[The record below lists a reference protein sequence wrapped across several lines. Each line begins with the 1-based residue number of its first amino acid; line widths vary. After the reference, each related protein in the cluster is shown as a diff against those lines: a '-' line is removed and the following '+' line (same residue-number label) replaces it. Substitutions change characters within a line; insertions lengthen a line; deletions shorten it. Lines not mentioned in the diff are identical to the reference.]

1 MKILL
6 VILSL
11 LVLTGCKKEEVKE
24 VIPEQPK
31 KTIKELVNIKEVGLS
46 DKNYI
51 ILVTNNND
59 IQVDLTMNYSFFFK
73 SDDIIFEKYKEIEHI
88 KPNTN
93 ILIDIGLPQKPENF
107 YVTYEVTESN
117 EESLGF
123 KRIEYNSNKYL
134 NEISVR
140 LVNRNITQKQAT
152 LYVIL
157 YNKGKIVDY
166 ITERIVLFPF
176 ELEPIKIT
184 PNTNIN
190 YDDYDIFIK

>member
-11 LVLTGCKKEEVKE
+11 LLLTGCKKEEKKE

-73 SDDIIFEKYKEIEHI
+73 SDDIIFEKYKEIEQI

-93 ILIDIGLPQKPENF
+93 ILIDVGLPQKSENF
-107 YVTYEVTESN
+107 YVTYEVTESY
-117 EESLGF
+117 EESF
-123 KRIEYNSNKYL
+123 ERKRIEYNSNKYL

-140 LVNRNITQKQAT
+140 LVNRNITQKQLT
-152 LYVIL
+152 QQ
-157 YNKGKIVDY
+157 
-166 ITERIVLFPF
+166 
-176 ELEPIKIT
+176 
-184 PNTNIN
+184 
-190 YDDYDIFIK
+190 